1 MIPLVSVRLKL
12 ACYYQLLT
20 TFLGISILHSLLKI
34 ISASLI
40 VILSVST
47 VYAKTIHKERS
58 IYRNVVITEHNNQRC
73 MRFETRRR
81 AISNQACIDLKNKQR
96 LVFEYTQSI
105 MAGLAFNQSPK
116 RILIIG
122 LGGGSL
128 PNAFAQLLPK
138 TEVVS
143 VEIDPAVAKLAKSY
157 FDYQESDKIKTE
169 IIDGRVYVKRALKK
183 KQQFDWIILDAFNGD
198 YIPEHLL
205 TVEFLTEV
213 KNLLSAEGL
222 LSANTFNGSKLYD
235 YESVTYQRVFDQ
247 IRILKSPSKGNRII
261 FACNCKAIDQQFKMD
276 DNLAKQLAPYGVNL
290 YKAISRI
297 NAKVDWNES
306 VEPLTDQFS
315 PANLL
320 NQ

>member
-1 MIPLVSVRLKL
+1 MFDSLSQKL
-12 ACYYQLLT
+12 TIVLFAML
-20 TFLGISILHSLLKI
+20 IAS
-34 ISASLI
+34 SAS
-40 VILSVST
+40 
-47 VYAKTIHKERS
+47 AKTIHKERS
-58 IYRNVVITEHNNQRC
+58 IYRNVVITENNNERC

-81 AISNQACIDLKNKQR
+81 AISNQACIDLTNKQR

-105 MAGLAFNQSPK
+105 MAGLAFNQAPK

-128 PNAFAQLLPK
+128 PKAFAEILPD

-157 FDYQESDKIKTE
+157 FDYQESDKIQTK
-169 IIDGRVYVKRALKK
+169 IVDGRVFVKRALKNN
-183 KQQFDWIILDAFNGD
+183 QRFDWIILDAFNGD

-205 TVEFLTEV
+205 TVEFLNET
-213 KNLLSAEGL
+213 KSLLSQGGL

-247 IRILKSPSKGNRII
+247 VRILKSPSKGNRII
-261 FACNCKAIDQQFKMD
+261 FGCNCSAIDQQFKMD
-276 DNLAKQLAPYGVNL
+276 EALAKKLAPYGVNL
-290 YKAISRI
+290 YKALSRI
-297 NAKVDWNES
+297 NAKVDWDET

>member
-1 MIPLVSVRLKL
+1 MLDNLYIKL
-12 ACYYQLLT
+12 ITGLLAIMMT
-20 TFLGISILHSLLKI
+20 L
-34 ISASLI
+34 SAS
-40 VILSVST
+40 
-47 VYAKTIHKERS
+47 AKTVHKERS
-58 IYRNVVITEHNNQRC
+58 IYRNVIITENNKQRC

-81 AISNQACIDLKNKQR
+81 SISNQACIDLSNKQR

-105 MAGLAFNQSPK
+105 MAGLAFNQNPK

-128 PNAFAQLLPK
+128 PKAFSEILPDA
-138 TEVVS
+138 EVVS

-157 FDYQESDKIKTE
+157 FDYQESDKIKTK
-169 IIDGRVYVKRALKK
+169 IIDGRVFIKRALKN

-205 TVEFLTEV
+205 TVEFLSEV
-213 KNLLSAEGL
+213 KSLLSQGGL

-235 YESVTYQRVFDQ
+235 YESVTYQSVFEQ
-247 IRILKSPSKGNRII
+247 IRVLKSPSKGNRII
-261 FACNCKAIDQQFKMD
+261 FGCNCSAIDQKFKMD
-276 DNLAKQLAPYGVNL
+276 DELAKKLAPYGVNL
-290 YKAISRI
+290 YKALSRI
-297 NAKVDWNES
+297 NANVDWDES

-320 NQ
+320 SQ